1 MKRSLRHLK
10 WCLLMV
16 PSISAWVM
24 PKTSAWLSSPRN
36 VCINLHPAAMPLQL
50 RTLRRRAGVQALE
63 ATAGHDTEARD
74 SSDLQPHAPAN
85 RWGKSMFVDAFKQS
99 LKLQSQFASVCAAHC
114 LGSYVA
120 AKAASSSLLHSLV
133 CVCKCCSSVSGDFS
147 HLASHRTIKTR
158 EKRNFKD
165 LSRLVVTVSVML
177 TTWLIPFDVRDVF
190 ACVRV
195 RACVSVLCMC
205 VRGWVGW
212 SGERMSKIKFTQP
225 YLHVRSTLTH
235 IYTHKQTHTHT
246 YTVHNYTRPFTQ
258 IHIHKHT
265 HKLTH
270 THTYTHTC
278 TCTCTYTYEL
288 RWNPI
293 LSLSLTHTHTYSHIH
308 IYSATLA

>member
-1 MKRSLRHLK
+1 MYACMHMPAYIRSMKYNTFLTDKQTHTHSHTHKHTYHTYNTHTGRVHAHRFILGTMKRSLRHLK

-16 PSISAWVM
+16 PSMSAWVM
-24 PKTSAWLSSPRN
+24 PKTSAWLSSPLN

-50 RTLRRRAGVQALE
+50 RTLRRRTGVQALE
-63 ATAGHDTEARD
+63 ATARHDTEAQD
-74 SSDLQPHAPAN
+74 SSDLQPHAPTN

-120 AKAASSSLLHSLV
+120 AKAASSSLLNSLV

-158 EKRNFKD
+158 ENRNFKD

-195 RACVSVLCMC
+195 RACAC
-205 VRGWVGW
+205 VRGCVGW
-212 SGERMSKIKFTQP
+212 GGE
-225 YLHVRSTLTH
+225 
-235 IYTHKQTHTHT
+235 
-246 YTVHNYTRPFTQ
+246 
-258 IHIHKHT
+258 
-265 HKLTH
+265 
-270 THTYTHTC
+270 
-278 TCTCTYTYEL
+278 
-288 RWNPI
+288 
-293 LSLSLTHTHTYSHIH
+293 
-308 IYSATLA
+308 